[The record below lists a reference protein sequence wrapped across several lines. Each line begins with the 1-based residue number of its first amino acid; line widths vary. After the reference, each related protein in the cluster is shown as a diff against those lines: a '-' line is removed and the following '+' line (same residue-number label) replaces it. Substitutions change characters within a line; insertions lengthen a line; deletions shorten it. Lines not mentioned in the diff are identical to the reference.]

1 MGFTPASKQ
10 TVRDQSREVQ
20 EPTQPTEFEVQA
32 YLWSELRALGVNA
45 RGEVKTAF
53 AGRAVVRFDI
63 AVFEDGKLT
72 GVLEVKAAP
81 VQHRAGWAATR
92 QGARYAQYSVPI
104 RLVYG
109 MEEAEQVVEDAKR
122 GALWASARI
131 DKYSRGR
138 S

>member
-10 TVRDQSREVQ
+10 TVRDQSHEVQ

-45 RGEVKTAF
+45 RGEVKTVF

-63 AVFEDGKLT
+63 AVFDAGKLV
-72 GVLEVKAAP
+72 GVLEVKAAQI
-81 VQHRAGWAATR
+81 QHRAGWETTR
-92 QGARYAQYSVPI
+92 QGARYAQYGVPI

-109 MEEAEQVVEDAKR
+109 MEQAAQVIDDAKR
-122 GALWASARI
+122 GALWA
-131 DKYSRGR
+131 GN
-138 S
+138 